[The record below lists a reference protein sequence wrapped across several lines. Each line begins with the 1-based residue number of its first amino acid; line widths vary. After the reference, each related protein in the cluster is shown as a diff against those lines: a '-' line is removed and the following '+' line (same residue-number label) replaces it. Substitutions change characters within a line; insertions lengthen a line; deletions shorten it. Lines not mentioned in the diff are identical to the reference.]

1 MIKCRL
7 SETERPILTFD
18 PMTMSTA
25 EPLVFLSCGGT
36 IEKIYIADSGQ
47 LGFDRSRISDWLK
60 ACRIAQ
66 PWRAETV
73 MLIDSLEMNEAHRQ
87 QLAEKIAATAE
98 SKIVVIHGT
107 DTMVESAKAVMARR
121 AAHQTVVF
129 TGAMVPASLENSDAL
144 YNLGLATAAVQQSD
158 PGVYIAMSGAVFAAD
173 SVRKNRDKGIF
184 ESIQSDAADTD
195 TSNGT
200 LRISK
205 RKITGFF
212 R

>member
-1 MIKCRL
+1 MIK
-7 SETERPILTFD
+7 S
-18 PMTMSTA
+18 SA

-36 IEKIYIADSGQ
+36 IEKIYFADSGK
-47 LGFDRSRISDWLK
+47 LGFDRSRISDWLT

-87 QLAEKIAATAE
+87 QLANKIAATAE
-98 SKIVVIHGT
+98 SKIVVLHGT

-121 AAHQTVVF
+121 APHQTVVF

-144 YNLGLATAAVQQSD
+144 FNLGLATAAVQQSE
-158 PGVYIAMSGAVFAAD
+158 PGVYIAMSGALFAAD

-184 ESIQSDAADTD
+184 ESIESSAATTDTD
-195 TSNGT
+195 NGT
-200 LRISK
+200 LRITK
-205 RKITGFF
+205 RKMTGFF